1 MNDKIEKILN
11 QAVKRSLK
19 TNSPKWY
26 MHGFASALFQ
36 LDELTPKEY
45 QQLVKEINSMK

>member
-1 MNDKIEKILN
+1 MNDNIEKILN
-11 QAVKRSLK
+11 QAAKRSLK

-26 MHGFASALFQ
+26 MHGFVSALFQ
-36 LDELTPKEY
+36 LDEISVKEY

>member
-1 MNDKIEKILN
+1 MNEKIEKILN
-11 QAVKRSLK
+11 QAAKRSLK

-45 QQLVKEINSMK
+45 QELTKEINSMK